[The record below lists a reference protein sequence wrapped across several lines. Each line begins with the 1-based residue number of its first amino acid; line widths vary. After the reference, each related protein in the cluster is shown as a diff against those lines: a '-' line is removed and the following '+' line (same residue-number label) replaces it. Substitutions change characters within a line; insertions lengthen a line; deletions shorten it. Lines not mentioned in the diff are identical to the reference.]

1 MGDEDIVWDNSPQD
15 ADIQW
20 DDAVATGDVE
30 SPSFGK
36 IASKA
41 LGDSALG
48 QGARVAGAM
57 TGMGKPLPQQKGKSF
72 LDPAIR
78 ATGVPF
84 GIPYNTP
91 VPSPA
96 QIAETNPNLGAWSQ
110 TGQDVFMPFFN
121 YYNEMMLNAPK
132 AMMQNMGYQAPES
145 SSPLTSMLNAGAGM
159 AGMARNPILK
169 GANPMQRL
177 PELMMR
183 GAAFGAARTPDEG
196 GLWNPASRAMQ
207 AGLGAAIPAGMHV
220 AMSALKKSPVM
231 LQKLANLIM
240 RSQVP
245 ARGRDVNRAL
255 GTNVP
260 QFLTTEGVTGSN
272 LDEMLGKVQPIIEQS
287 SQQVRQAL
295 GQSGR
300 TTDITALLRRLQD
313 YANRLARDPNTN
325 KAEINSVRN
334 LAIDLTNRVRRVG
347 GNASRVPVSEA
358 WEMKMLIDAQKA
370 NSSWGSQS
378 QSTYNALMG
387 QLHFDAKQALTKAV
401 PEAEALMSRQ
411 SNAIQARRSIEKQL
425 ESLDKSH
432 GAFSIAAAGIRHSP
446 SLYGAKLVFDGVT
459 QDDYKKV
466 AEGAA
471 LIGGD
476 AIISNPKVATNL
488 AKALSGSS
496 REMQAFMMNKY
507 PKLVQGIWRGIAKL
521 QQGGAGKNP
530 TMGQTPPPSAPP
542 SGGGGQTPPPSG
554 PRGPQ
559 GPAGLPQPPN
569 FQSTAIGG
577 VPATRGP
584 RSMQSGDWMP
594 ALPEGDPQLGGPEA
608 RRAIEHTME
617 GRPAPRELGYQN
629 FARLTG
635 DAKRDAIIKSR
646 AAKMNRKKAGNTLIG
661 QRELE
666 KGNRSVGAASTSSL
680 EASPAV
686 MAPPRN
692 AEGLAPKSSEYTS
705 VIRETAPNNEKILQ
719 DIDWGT
725 MKSRNPLIERL
736 QEFKDDG
743 TPLGKHLNEQAKT
756 LIKSLYQGEQ
766 DAGVTAREFIQSNA
780 GVLDQKA
787 GTHMSKG
794 VASRSSEAPLS
805 ESKTIREG
813 NPSVTDV
820 GDKSVGAME
829 IKNLEIE
836 RKPIREFVKK
846 QTGTDIDDASSIGKG
861 GFSPTNTIAELNS
874 NPEFQKKNVFEK
886 IRIASEVERKP
897 YENRYSGKDAIKQ
910 NLKQDAADVAGVDT
924 VRGCQNNCVSCYANK
939 LSCQTRIGHTVP
951 VAAEITGK
959 IPKGKVLRIGIT
971 GDPATD
977 WEHSVKQIKS
987 VIARSE
993 GADSHSVVVVS
1004 KLQNLAGFDPSV
1016 IKNMQVSMDPLDPK
1030 QMKIT
1035 MENLLRIKD
1044 VSPDANIVLRIRS
1057 FASKN
1062 KELSASLK
1070 EAVDFAN
1077 KNKFPVLET
1086 KMRFT
1091 KEIAKILDAD
1101 MSQYHDAGSVVKANK
1116 GFLKQNAKRYLE
1128 CDPRLKGCKFCG
1140 NCAKTAK
1147 ALYEFGEKK

>member
-1 MGDEDIVWDNSPQD
+1 M
-15 ADIQW
+15 
-20 DDAVATGDVE
+20 
-30 SPSFGK
+30 
-36 IASKA
+36 
-41 LGDSALG
+41 
-48 QGARVAGAM
+48 
-57 TGMGKPLPQQKGKSF
+57 
-72 LDPAIR
+72 PA
-78 ATGVPF
+78 
-84 GIPYNTP
+84 
-91 VPSPA
+91 
-96 QIAETNPNLGAWSQ
+96 
-110 TGQDVFMPFFN
+110 FN

-132 AMMQNMGYQAPES
+132 AMMQSMGYQAPES

-159 AGMARNPILK
+159 AGMARNPILR
-169 GANPMQRL
+169 GANPMQKL

-220 AMSALKKSPVM
+220 GMNALKNSPQM

-245 ARGRDVNRAL
+245 ARGKDVNRAL

-260 QFLTTEGVTGSN
+260 QFLSTEGVTGKN

-295 GQSGR
+295 GKSGK
-300 TTDITALLRRLQD
+300 TTDITAMLRRLQD
-313 YANRLARDPNTN
+313 YANRLAKDPNTN

-334 LAIDLTNRVRRVG
+334 LAVDLTNRVRRVG

-387 QLHFDAKQALTKAV
+387 QLHFDAKKALTQAV
-401 PEAEALMSRQ
+401 PEAESLMARQ

-425 ESLDKSH
+425 ENLDKSH

-446 SLYGAKLVFDGVT
+446 ALYGAKLMYDGIT

-476 AIISNPKVATNL
+476 AVISSPKIATNL
-488 AKALSGSS
+488 AKSLSSSS
-496 REMQAFMMNKY
+496 REMQAFMQNKY
-507 PKLVQGIWRGIAKL
+507 PKIVQGIWRGIAQL
-521 QQGGAGKNP
+521 QGGRGPNATGKAPVNP
-530 TMGQTPPPSAPP
+530 PNPPPYTGPNNPMA
-542 SGGGGQTPPPSG
+542 
-554 PRGPQ
+554 PRGGPTPQ
-559 GPAGLPQPPN
+559 QPPN
-569 FQSTAIGG
+569 FTQTGATGRWQPPTGG
-577 VPATRGP
+577 PLATQGP
-584 RSMQSGDWMP
+584 REIQAGDWMP
-594 ALPEGDPQLGGPEA
+594 ALPEGQGQLPAPKGRA
-608 RRAIEHTME
+608 AIEHTME
-617 GRPAPRELGYQN
+617 GRPAPRELGYQS

-635 DAKRDAIIKSR
+635 DEKRSAIIKSR

-666 KGNRSVGAASTSSL
+666 KGNRSVGAAATSSL
-680 EASPAV
+680 EESPAV

-756 LIKSLYQGEQ
+756 LIKSIYQGEQ

-813 NPSVTDV
+813 DINVSEV
-820 GDKSVGAME
+820 GEKSVGAMQVIPTRASKIEAMNASDITPKITGE
-829 IKNLEIE
+829 IDSVRSGAEAKKFWDGVYKKATPIESGNLVEFKEGKLDNVATVHLTKNCQRGNYLQEMKAAKAIPENFPEESCYGGACYKDRQLDTRLNPSKPKISERNIE
-836 RKPIREFVKK
+836 FTSREAIEKALTPERVKK
-846 QTGTDIDDASSIGKG
+846 INASKFIRLGQAGDDSHAIASGLAKDWLELSKAKGITKKSVYVTSAYAPTTQADYNALAPYKDRFVIHVTESGYFSKAEILNRLNEFNKAKAAGLNVRMRVITNKDQVSYALKKGDIESIGPMKTPNEQFLFDLIKKNKIQNSGQGEVILETPYHNDFLKNKAGTERSQPTGVFKAVCCQTGKCVTCSAS
-861 GFSPTNTIAELNS
+861 
-874 NPEFQKKNVFEK
+874 
-886 IRIASEVERKP
+886 
-897 YENRYSGKDAIKQ
+897 
-910 NLKQDAADVAGVDT
+910 
-924 VRGCQNNCVSCYANK
+924 C
-939 LSCQTRIGHTVP
+939 
-951 VAAEITGK
+951 
-959 IPKGKVLRIGIT
+959 
-971 GDPATD
+971 
-977 WEHSVKQIKS
+977 
-987 VIARSE
+987 
-993 GADSHSVVVVS
+993 
-1004 KLQNLAGFDPSV
+1004 
-1016 IKNMQVSMDPLDPK
+1016 
-1030 QMKIT
+1030 
-1035 MENLLRIKD
+1035 LLG
-1044 VSPDANIVLRIRS
+1044 
-1057 FASKN
+1057 SKN
-1062 KELSASLK
+1062 NPTGALMSMAAAIAGGLVTADEG
-1070 EAVDFAN
+1070 
-1077 KNKFPVLET
+1077 LET
-1086 KMRFT
+1086 K
-1091 KEIAKILDAD
+1091 K
-1101 MSQYHDAGSVVKANK
+1101 
-1116 GFLKQNAKRYLE
+1116 
-1128 CDPRLKGCKFCG
+1128 
-1140 NCAKTAK
+1140 
-1147 ALYEFGEKK
+1147 